1 MDADSF
7 THLALRVL
15 SREATADEQRAL
27 EAELSSNPKYRDE
40 FEQMKITHDALR
52 TIAPMTEAARATAPE
67 LPSHRLN
74 ELRTAVRQHFGPIA
88 NRQEKPALWGSLA
101 LLPRWFVAAGAMPA
115 VIAVVWLAFADR
127 SVEVGL
133 YRADLVRGAG
143 TALSSEAVSSAHI
156 VTFDQDASFDQWQK
170 TLAWYQHA
178 KIWIDDEHNLLHVV
192 RRGAEGQLVDQAE
205 PLARTNQEQREQI
218 RQSVESSRK

>member
-7 THLALRVL
+7 IHLALRVL

-27 EAELSSNPKYRDE
+27 EAELSSNPEYRDE
-40 FEQMKITHDALR
+40 FEQMRITQDALR
-52 TIAPMTEAARATAPE
+52 TIAPMTEAAKATAPE
-67 LPSHRLN
+67 LPSYRLN
-74 ELRTAVRQHFGPIA
+74 ELRTAVRQHFGSIA
-88 NRQEKPALWGSLA
+88 NRPEKSSPWGSLA
-101 LLPRWFVAAGAMPA
+101 LLPRWFVAAGALPA
-115 VIAVVWLAFADR
+115 LIAVVWLAFADH

-133 YRADLVRGAG
+133 YRTDLVRGAD
-143 TALSSEAVSSAHI
+143 TALSPEAVPSAHI

-192 RRGAEGQLVDQAE
+192 RRGAQGELVDQTE
-205 PLARTNQEQREQI
+205 PLAQTNREQREQI
-218 RQSVESSRK
+218 RRAVESSRK

>member
-15 SREATADEQRAL
+15 AREATADEQRAL
-27 EAELSSNPKYRDE
+27 DAELSSNPEYRDE
-40 FEQMKITHDALR
+40 FEQMRITHDALR

-67 LPSHRLN
+67 LPSYRLN
-74 ELRTAVRQHFGPIA
+74 ELRTAVRQHFGPTG
-88 NRQEKPALWGSLA
+88 NREKKPALWGSLA

-115 VIAVVWLAFADR
+115 VIAVVWMAFADH

-133 YRADLVRGAG
+133 YRTDLVRGAD
-143 TALSSEAVSSAHI
+143 TALSPEAVPSAHI
-156 VTFDQDASFDQWQK
+156 VTFYQDASFDQWQK
-170 TLAWYQHA
+170 RLAWYQHA

-192 RRGAEGQLVDQAE
+192 RRGAQAE
-205 PLARTNQEQREQI
+205 PVDQTEPLAQTNREQREQI
-218 RQSVESSRK
+218 RQAVESVKQ